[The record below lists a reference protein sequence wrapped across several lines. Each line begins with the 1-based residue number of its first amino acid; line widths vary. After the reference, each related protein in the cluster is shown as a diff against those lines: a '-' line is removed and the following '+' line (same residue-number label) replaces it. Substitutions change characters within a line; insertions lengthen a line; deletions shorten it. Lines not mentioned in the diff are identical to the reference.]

1 MLTLYYAPTPNGQ
14 KISIMLEECGLTYD
28 TKLVNILGG
37 DQFKPEFLAISPNNK
52 IPALTDSDGPDGAPV
67 SIFESGAI
75 LMYLGEK
82 TGQFFPADSRKRL
95 DVIQWLMFQ
104 KASVGPMLGQNHHFN
119 DYAPEP
125 VPYAQERYIKE
136 TARLYGVMDRQ
147 LAENEYIAGSEY
159 TIADMAI
166 FPWVANY
173 KRQSMDM
180 GEFPNLRR
188 WKDTLKIR
196 PALRKGMEHY
206 IETRW
211 KSMSAEEKKTL
222 FDIDQKV

>member
-1 MLTLYYAPTPNGQ
+1 
-14 KISIMLEECGLTYD
+14 
-28 TKLVNILGG
+28 
-37 DQFKPEFLAISPNNK
+37 
-52 IPALTDSDGPDGAPV
+52 
-67 SIFESGAI
+67 
-75 LMYLGEK
+75 
-82 TGQFFPADSRKRL
+82 
-95 DVIQWLMFQ
+95 
-104 KASVGPMLGQNHHFN
+104 
-119 DYAPEP
+119 
-125 VPYAQERYIKE
+125 
-136 TARLYGVMDRQ
+136 MDRQ

-188 WKDTLKIR
+188 WKDALKIR